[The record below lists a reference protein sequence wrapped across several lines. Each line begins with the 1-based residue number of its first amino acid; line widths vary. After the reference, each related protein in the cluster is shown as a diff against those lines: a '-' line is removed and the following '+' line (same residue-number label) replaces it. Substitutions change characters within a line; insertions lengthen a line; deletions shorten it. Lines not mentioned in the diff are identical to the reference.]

1 MEAPP
6 PPEILFDGKIIKPT
20 KTIESLGVLLNKG
33 CVPYAQIERVRQNIR
48 TMKTLISKNY
58 RIRTEEILERLYKTY
73 ILPRINYCSQQW
85 NTGLEAHLRS
95 LEKELKNYWKLGDKK
110 LPPKGILGL
119 REQLMYNDLKLM
131 HKIWSGL
138 STIDFDEFF
147 SISDLQMAT
156 NKEIEA
162 KVFKHSFAKHTFA
175 HRIHKYWNY
184 LSLHT
189 RNLSPELFKRE
200 IKILL
205 NTKRH
210 RQNLLN
216 FGLDTPVS
224 NAPPG
229 IYE

>member
-1 MEAPP
+1 MLCQHNFTIAVIHKLLVDICSESGLHSLPSSSRCP
-6 PPEILFDGKIIKPT
+6 RIDYT
-20 KTIESLGVLLNKG
+20 KH
-33 CVPYAQIERVRQNIR
+33 R
-48 TMKTLISKNY
+48 TP
-58 RIRTEEILERLYKTY
+58 EILERLYKTY

-95 LEKELKNYWKLGDKK
+95 LEKELKNYWKLGDTK

-119 REQLMYNDLKLM
+119 REQLIYNDMKLM

-147 SISDLQMAT
+147 SISDLQRGT

-162 KVFKHSFAKHTFA
+162 KIFKHSFAKHTFA

-224 NAPPG
+224 SAPPG